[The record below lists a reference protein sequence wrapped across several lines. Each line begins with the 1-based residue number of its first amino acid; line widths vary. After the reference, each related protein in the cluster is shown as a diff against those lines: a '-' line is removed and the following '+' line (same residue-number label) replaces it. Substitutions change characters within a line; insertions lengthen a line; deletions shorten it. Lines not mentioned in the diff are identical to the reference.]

1 MKKTLN
7 ELISQKIISGPEIDR
22 YAYRM
27 GFIGKKVV
35 FTNGCFDILH
45 RGHLEYLQAAADLGD
60 ILVVGLNSDAS
71 VKRLKGENRPINNQN
86 DRAFALASL
95 VFVDAVIIF
104 DEDTPLELIQRVKP
118 NVLVKGGDYSIGN
131 IVGADFVKN
140 IGGEVQVIPFVDGY
154 STTQII
160 EKMKKG

>member
-1 MKKTLN
+1 
-7 ELISQKIISGPEIDR
+7 
-22 YAYRM
+22 
-27 GFIGKKVV
+27 
-35 FTNGCFDILH
+35 NGCFDILH

-160 EKMKKG
+160 EKMKEA